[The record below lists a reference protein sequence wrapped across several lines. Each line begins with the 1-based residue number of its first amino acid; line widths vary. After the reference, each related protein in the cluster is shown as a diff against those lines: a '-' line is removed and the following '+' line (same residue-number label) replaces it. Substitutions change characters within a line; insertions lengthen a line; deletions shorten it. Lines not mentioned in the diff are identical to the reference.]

1 VEGEVAKRRFS
12 THPLR
17 LTTVY
22 NPAKS
27 RPSFSF
33 PFRADF
39 SVKRGPG
46 VFDEV
51 TKTEGG
57 KRVARRSAFLAGST
71 VVQILF
77 VAFLIVAGERIRAA
91 VKSEPVVEV
100 KFVKAAAP
108 KPPAPPPPPAAKKPP
123 QDRPKSDVKKAPPMA
138 MVQPKTLED
147 EIKPADPNE
156 PEEEYDY
163 EGDGSGVVGGVV
175 GGQASAPAQRSV
187 EEAPVYMTAG
197 FKTPT
202 LVDKTCLAN
211 SMKVPP
217 QLMEMISGPIT
228 VKFAVYSN
236 GAVGSFQILTPIP
249 DPRIGDAIK
258 RAITDCEWT
267 PGRDPQGRPHAI
279 WVIQPIRF
287 Q

>member
-1 VEGEVAKRRFS
+1 
-12 THPLR
+12 
-17 LTTVY
+17 
-22 NPAKS
+22 
-27 RPSFSF
+27 
-33 PFRADF
+33 
-39 SVKRGPG
+39 

-57 KRVARRSAFLAGST
+57 KRVARRGAFLAGST
-71 VVQILF
+71 VIQILF

-108 KPPAPPPPPAAKKPP
+108 RPPAPPPPPAAKKPP
-123 QDRPKSDVKKAPPMA
+123 TDRPKTEVKKAPAMA
-138 MVQPKTLED
+138 MVQPKTLDD

-163 EGDGSGVVGGVV
+163 DGDGTGVVGGVV
-175 GGQASAPAQRSV
+175 GSQSSAPAQRSV

-197 FKTPT
+197 FKPPKLTE
-202 LVDKTCLAN
+202 KRCLAD
-211 SMKVPP
+211 SMAGLPP
-217 QLMEMISGPIT
+217 HLMEMLDGPIT

-236 GAVGSFQILTPIP
+236 GAVGSIQIMSPVP

-258 RAITDCEWT
+258 KAISACGWT
-267 PGRDPQGRPHAI
+267 PGTDPQGRPQSI
-279 WVIQPIRF
+279 WVIQPFRF